1 MAPAEQHP
9 TVTSASGSGDTTV
22 TNLCSSGSELLL
34 YRQFQKQPSTHGA
47 NMIQKIKPFLWFD
60 GRAEEA
66 ANFYTGIFK
75 NSRVLNV
82 SRYGDAGPGPKGS
95 AMSVTFELE
104 GQTFLA
110 LNGGPMFTF
119 TPAISFLINC
129 ETQAEVD
136 DLWTRLSEGGEKS
149 RCGWLKDKFGL
160 SWQVVPSILG
170 TLLQSKDTGKAGRV
184 MEAMMTMDKL
194 DIARLEKAA
203 EPA

>member
-1 MAPAEQHP
+1 
-9 TVTSASGSGDTTV
+9 
-22 TNLCSSGSELLL
+22 
-34 YRQFQKQPSTHGA
+34 
-47 NMIQKIKPFLWFD
+47 MIQKIKPFLWFD

-170 TLLQSKDTGKAGRV
+170 TLLQSKDTGKASRV